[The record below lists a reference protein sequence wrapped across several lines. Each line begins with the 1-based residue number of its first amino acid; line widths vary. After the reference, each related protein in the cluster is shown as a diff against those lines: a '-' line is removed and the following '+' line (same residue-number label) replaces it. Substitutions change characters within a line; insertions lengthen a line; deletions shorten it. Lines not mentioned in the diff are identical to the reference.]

1 MQHHQLPQLVNGLQQ
16 HISVTLQHFQLS
28 PEVAQPQLHQLLQLD
43 VPLEFSLQLGQ
54 VAVLV
59 IAVIL

>member
-1 MQHHQLPQLVNGLQQ
+1 MQHHQLHQPVNGLPQ
-16 HISVTLQHFQLS
+16 HISVMFQHFQLS

-43 VPLEFSLQLGQ
+43 VPLEYSPQLGQ
-54 VAVLV
+54 VAALV